1 MVLTVDGGIPY
12 LSIPRDGLVA
22 PKTTRACPAGKDL
35 SPANQGPIERWAH
48 VHMGAKCFISDSTAA
63 GGPKLEN

>member
-22 PKTTRACPAGKDL
+22 PKTTRACPAGKNTL
-35 SPANQGPIERWAH
+35 SEITGPIERWAH
-48 VHMGAKCFISDSTAA
+48 VHMGAKSFISDPTVA
-63 GGPKLEN
+63 GGPKLES

>member
-22 PKTTRACPAGKDL
+22 PKTTRACPAGRDSL
-35 SPANQGPIERWAH
+35 SETTGPIERWAH
-48 VHMGAKCFISDSTAA
+48 VHMGAKCFISDSSTA
-63 GGPKLEN
+63 GGPKIED